1 MKFAHISDT
10 HIRNLK
16 YHKEYKEVFETMY
29 QRLREEGVDYIVHC
43 GDIAHT
49 KTQISPEFV
58 DMATDFLKNLADI
71 APTYVIL
78 GNHDG
83 NLKNGCRQDAISPI
97 VKALNHD
104 SLHLLKQAGETDIGN
119 NFVLNVLSVFDR
131 NNWTEPTDKSKINI
145 ALYHGAIAGVMT
157 DKNYQLEHGEDNLEI
172 FTEHDFGFLGDI
184 HKTNQKVDSEGRCRY
199 SGSTVQQNFGETND
213 KGFLLWDIKNKN
225 DFSVEHVVIPNPSPF
240 ISIVLTPEGKLPE
253 DVNIPDGSYLR
264 LIAETHLGISHFQ
277 RALDAAKSR
286 FKPQSISYLNRAG
299 PASYGSA
306 DSPEYKKVDLRDQKV
321 QRNLIEDYLSEHNVD
336 KEVLKKVFELNDK
349 YNLATASSI
358 ESTYRNINWKLK
370 TMNWSNL
377 FNYGEDNSVNFQ
389 SLNGIVGI
397 FGKNYSGKSSI
408 IDSLLWII
416 FNSTS
421 KNDRKNLNVINQ
433 NKDDCWGEVTI
444 SVGPLTYT
452 ISREAEKYTK
462 KLKGEVTTEAKTDVD
477 FTCFDQITGQT
488 TSLNG
493 LSVNDTNQNIRDV
506 FGEIEDFL
514 MTSMSSQ
521 LDSLSFIGEGSKRR
535 KEILTRFLD
544 LEVFDKKY
552 QAAKSDSSDIRA
564 VLRKFEGDDYL
575 VKIAETEIL
584 FNKNVE
590 NIESVKKELTKKEKQ
605 HLKCVESVTLLEE
618 KISSVPLETISYDDE
633 VTRVALLENSIEDK
647 KKKIRDNERESLS
660 LLNQISS
667 AETLIETFDVK
678 DLLAR
683 EAQCTELKK
692 ETSLVQNKVRLKEQE
707 VGSKSKKLKLLDEV
721 PCGTEY
727 SYCKFIKDA
736 FAAKEEMVAL
746 KSVISDLKTSQSVIL
761 EKVSSLDEEK
771 ITETL
776 EKYNFIKTRIPEMK
790 TKLAESR
797 LEIGNIEKSICENEE
812 VISRS
817 KEKIRIYEENKDAI
831 ENLQSLKKQL
841 KDKKTKTFD
850 KKNTV
855 EEYKSRVMELVKK
868 NGSLE
873 STLNNLLDKQ
883 EEVESL
889 RDEYIAYDLF
899 KQCMHSNGISSDIVK
914 NQLPLIN
921 EEVAKI
927 LTNVVDFNVYVE
939 SEDKRLEIFIKH
951 PRFDA
956 RPIEMG
962 SGAEKTIAAMAIR
975 LALLSVSSMPKADLM
990 ILDEPGTALDEDNM
1004 QGFVTILEIIK
1015 NYFKTV
1021 VLISHL
1027 DSLKDCVDQQVVIDK
1042 ENGYAK
1048 VES

>member
-1 MKFAHISDT
+1 
-10 HIRNLK
+10 
-16 YHKEYKEVFETMY
+16 
-29 QRLREEGVDYIVHC
+29 
-43 GDIAHT
+43 
-49 KTQISPEFV
+49 
-58 DMATDFLKNLADI
+58 
-71 APTYVIL
+71 
-78 GNHDG
+78 
-83 NLKNGCRQDAISPI
+83 
-97 VKALNHD
+97 
-104 SLHLLKQAGETDIGN
+104 
-119 NFVLNVLSVFDR
+119 
-131 NNWTEPTDKSKINI
+131 
-145 ALYHGAIAGVMT
+145 
-157 DKNYQLEHGEDNLEI
+157 
-172 FTEHDFGFLGDI
+172 
-184 HKTNQKVDSEGRCRY
+184 
-199 SGSTVQQNFGETND
+199 
-213 KGFLLWDIKNKN
+213 
-225 DFSVEHVVIPNPSPF
+225 
-240 ISIVLTPEGKLPE
+240 
-253 DVNIPDGSYLR
+253 
-264 LIAETHLGISHFQ
+264 
-277 RALDAAKSR
+277 
-286 FKPQSISYLNRAG
+286 
-299 PASYGSA
+299 
-306 DSPEYKKVDLRDQKV
+306 
-321 QRNLIEDYLSEHNVD
+321 
-336 KEVLKKVFELNDK
+336 
-349 YNLATASSI
+349 
-358 ESTYRNINWKLK
+358 
-370 TMNWSNL
+370 
-377 FNYGEDNSVNFQ
+377 
-389 SLNGIVGI
+389 
-397 FGKNYSGKSSI
+397 
-408 IDSLLWII
+408 
-416 FNSTS
+416 
-421 KNDRKNLNVINQ
+421 
-433 NKDDCWGEVTI
+433 
-444 SVGPLTYT
+444 
-452 ISREAEKYTK
+452 
-462 KLKGEVTTEAKTDVD
+462 
-477 FTCFDQITGQT
+477 
-488 TSLNG
+488 
-493 LSVNDTNQNIRDV
+493 
-506 FGEIEDFL
+506 
-514 MTSMSSQ
+514 
-521 LDSLSFIGEGSKRR
+521 
-535 KEILTRFLD
+535 
-544 LEVFDKKY
+544 
-552 QAAKSDSSDIRA
+552 
-564 VLRKFEGDDYL
+564 
-575 VKIAETEIL
+575 
-584 FNKNVE
+584 
-590 NIESVKKELTKKEKQ
+590 
-605 HLKCVESVTLLEE
+605 
-618 KISSVPLETISYDDE
+618 
-633 VTRVALLENSIEDK
+633 
-647 KKKIRDNERESLS
+647 
-660 LLNQISS
+660 
-667 AETLIETFDVK
+667 
-678 DLLAR
+678 LLAR